1 MASQVNAGKLL
12 LLEISEDSGTT
23 FKVVGGI
30 KSKSVNFDN
39 PVVDATNQSTDAI
52 ANSSFTES
60 VFNGFSTVTLNGD
73 GVMDKRFDATTV
85 SAYNL
90 LDKATTGTRVAYL
103 KITDGSTGGSIEIE
117 GEFTITSFELSGEIQ
132 DLETFSIS
140 AQSCQAVTTTVT
152 EPA

>member
-12 LLEISEDSGTT
+12 LLEISEDAGTT

-52 ANSSFTES
+52 AGSSFTES
-60 VFNGFSTVTLNGD
+60 VFNGFSTVTLSGD

-90 LDKATTGTRVAYL
+90 LAKATTGTREAYL
-103 KITDGSTGGSIEIE
+103 KISDGAAGGSIGIE
-117 GEFTITSFELSGEIQ
+117 GVFTITSFELSGEIQ
-132 DLETFSIS
+132 DLESFTIA
-140 AQSCQAVTTTVT
+140 AQSAEAVTVAVT
-152 EPA
+152 EPS